1 MKNVMTM
8 AWEIARKGAAQFGGK
23 VKEYFAEALKMA
35 WAEVKSVT
43 TTVKV
48 MCGEGTR
55 NSKTWVA
62 EIVGTHTRFGLD
74 RKFINGEEDDNVRG
88 LFFTLEEGKVYDVNN
103 YMRTRT
109 LQRPDCSTF
118 ETYDLVRT
126 FITISKG
133 QVVELAEAE
142 AKAMIA

>member
-8 AWEIARKGAAQFGGK
+8 AWEIARKGAAQFGGS

-35 WAEVKSVT
+35 WVQVKRTFTNIDVLF
-43 TTVKV
+43 
-48 MCGEGTR
+48 GEGSR
-55 NSKTWVA
+55 KHKTWVA
-62 EIVGTHTRFGLD
+62 EIVGLHPKWKFDRSFVNGYENNEGL
-74 RKFINGEEDDNVRG
+74 IY
-88 LFFTLEEGKVYDVNN
+88 TLEEGKVYDTNN
-103 YMRTRT
+103 YMRYRT
-109 LQRPDCSTF
+109 LKHPDGSIF

-133 QVVELAEAE
+133 QVVELSEAE